1 MPSMAEVVDVLLV
14 LKSSEVSPVP
24 SPTRLDSDEAELES
38 KSEAVPHTIYP
49 SFSVVSVTVVQRFG
63 SIVFPGPVAVSVGRL
78 SARRRQMLHPG
89 LLSWVTRT
97 EGEI

>member
-63 SIVFPGPVAVSVGRL
+63 SIVFPGPVAVSVGRCFIPVC
-78 SARRRQMLHPG
+78 SRG
-89 LLSWVTRT
+89 LLGRKARSR
-97 EGEI
+97 GLRRI